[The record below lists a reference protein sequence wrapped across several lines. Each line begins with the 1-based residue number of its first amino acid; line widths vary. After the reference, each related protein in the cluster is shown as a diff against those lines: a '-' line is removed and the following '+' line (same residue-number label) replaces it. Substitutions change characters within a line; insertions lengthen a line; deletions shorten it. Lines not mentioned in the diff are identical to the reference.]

1 MSFKYTN
8 ATGVVT
14 GDSLKQS
21 GLTPTQL
28 FGANQDVRQY
38 TNYKDMGGKRKG
50 IYSGMD
56 SSITKAETERQQ
68 KVWGDGFVRMAML
81 DVNGNAV
88 ADRPLNLDGK
98 VQYPDA
104 DGTFTIVDGG
114 MFKAS
119 AKLEHERNEAIR
131 EIVEYAGASDQ
142 SLAMTLG
149 VTIDEMRRELGVTGN
164 CFGKI
169 RQQELGVGG
178 TCWGKITQQELIDV
192 DATPEAMGLVDK
204 TSITYARASQ
214 KLRIAVKA
222 RKPIVSF
229 EMTNEA
235 SKNADV

>member
-1 MSFKYTN
+1 MASFKYTN
-8 ATGVVT
+8 AAGVVT
-14 GDSLKQS
+14 GDSLKKS

-38 TNYKDMGGKRKG
+38 TSYKEMGGTRKG

-56 SSITKAETERQQ
+56 SNITKAETDRQQ
-68 KVWGDGFVRMAML
+68 QVWGDGFVRMAML

-98 VQYPDA
+98 VHYPDA

-114 MFKAS
+114 MLKAS

-131 EIVEYAGASDQ
+131 QIVEYAGASDQ

-149 VTIDEMRRELGVTGN
+149 VTIDVMRRQLGVTGN
-164 CFGKI
+164 
-169 RQQELGVGG
+169 
-178 TCWGKITQQELIDV
+178 CWGKITQQELLDV

>member
-1 MSFKYTN
+1 MASFKYVNTT
-8 ATGVVT
+8 TGVPA
-14 GDSLKQS
+14 GSLKQS

-38 TNYKDMGGKRKG
+38 TSYKEMGGTRKG

-56 SSITKAETERQQ
+56 SNITKAETDRQQ
-68 KVWGDGFVRMAML
+68 QVWGDGFVRMAML

-98 VQYPDA
+98 VHYPDA

-114 MFKAS
+114 MLKAS

-131 EIVEYAGASDQ
+131 QIVEYAGASDQ

-149 VTIDEMRRELGVTGN
+149 VTIDVMRRELGVTGN

-169 RQQELGVGG
+169 RQQEL
-178 TCWGKITQQELIDV
+178 LDV

>member
-8 ATGVVT
+8 ATGVLAGST
-14 GDSLKQS
+14 KDS

-38 TNYKDMGGKRKG
+38 TSYKEMGGTRKG

-56 SSITKAETERQQ
+56 SNITKAETDRQQ
-68 KVWGDGFVRMAML
+68 QVWGDGFVRMAML

-98 VQYPDA
+98 VHYPDA

-114 MFKAS
+114 MLKAS

-131 EIVEYAGASDQ
+131 QIVEYAGASDQ

-149 VTIDEMRRELGVTGN
+149 VTIDVMRA
-164 CFGKI
+164 
-169 RQQELGVGG
+169 ELGVGG
-178 TCWGKITQQELIDV
+178 NCWKKIKQQELLDV

>member
-1 MSFKYTN
+1 MASFKYTN
-8 ATGVVT
+8 AGGVLA
-14 GDSLKQS
+14 GSLKKS
-21 GLTPTQL
+21 DLTPTQL

-38 TNYKDMGGKRKG
+38 TSYKEMGGTRKG

-56 SSITKAETERQQ
+56 SNITKAETDRQQ
-68 KVWGDGFVRMAML
+68 QVWGDGFVRMAML
-81 DVNGNAV
+81 DLDGNAV

-98 VQYPDA
+98 VHYPDA
-104 DGTFTIVDGG
+104 DGTFTIVDGA
-114 MFKAS
+114 MLKAS

-131 EIVEYAGASDQ
+131 QIVEYAGASDQ

-149 VTIDEMRRELGVTGN
+149 VTIDVMRRELGVTGN

-169 RQQELGVGG
+169 RQQEL
-178 TCWGKITQQELIDV
+178 LDV

>member
-1 MSFKYTN
+1 MASFKYTN
-8 ATGVVT
+8 AG
-14 GDSLKQS
+14 GALAGSLKQS

-38 TNYKDMGGKRKG
+38 TSYKEMGGTRKG

-56 SSITKAETERQQ
+56 SNITKAETDRQQ
-68 KVWGDGFVRMAML
+68 QVWGDGFVRMAML
-81 DVNGNAV
+81 DLDGNAV
-88 ADRPLNLDGK
+88 ANRPLNLDGK
-98 VQYPDA
+98 VHYPDA
-104 DGTFTIVDGG
+104 DGTFTIVDGA
-114 MFKAS
+114 MLKAS

-149 VTIDEMRRELGVTGN
+149 VTIDVMRQELGVTGN

-169 RQQELGVGG
+169 
-178 TCWGKITQQELIDV
+178 TQQELLDV

>member
-1 MSFKYTN
+1 MASFKYTN
-8 ATGVVT
+8 AAGTLAG
-14 GDSLKQS
+14 SLKQS

-38 TNYKDMGGKRKG
+38 TSYKEMGGTRKG

-56 SSITKAETERQQ
+56 SNITKKETERQQ
-68 KVWGDGFVRMAML
+68 QVWGDGFVRMAML

-98 VQYPDA
+98 VHYPDA

-114 MFKAS
+114 MLKAS

-149 VTIDEMRRELGVTGN
+149 VTIDVMRQELGVTGN

-169 RQQELGVGG
+169 RQQEL
-178 TCWGKITQQELIDV
+178 LDV

>member
-1 MSFKYTN
+1 MASFKYINTT
-8 ATGVVT
+8 TGVVA
-14 GDSLKQS
+14 GSLKQS

-38 TNYKDMGGKRKG
+38 TSYKEMGGTRKG

-56 SSITKAETERQQ
+56 SNITKAETDRQQ
-68 KVWGDGFVRMAML
+68 QVWGDGFVRMAML

-98 VQYPDA
+98 VHYPDA

-114 MFKAS
+114 MLKAS

-131 EIVEYAGASDQ
+131 QIVEYAGASDQ

-149 VTIDEMRRELGVTGN
+149 VTIDVMRRELGVTGN

-169 RQQELGVGG
+169 RQQEL
-178 TCWGKITQQELIDV
+178 LDV

>member
-1 MSFKYTN
+1 MASFKYTN
-8 ATGVVT
+8 AAGVLA
-14 GDSLKQS
+14 GSLKKS
-21 GLTPTQL
+21 DLTPTQL

-38 TNYKDMGGKRKG
+38 TSYKEMGGTRKG

-56 SSITKAETERQQ
+56 SNITKAETDRQQ
-68 KVWGDGFVRMAML
+68 QVWGDGFVRMAML
-81 DVNGNAV
+81 DLDGNAV

-98 VQYPDA
+98 VHYPDA

-114 MFKAS
+114 MLKAS

-131 EIVEYAGASDQ
+131 QIVEYAGASDQ

-149 VTIDEMRRELGVTGN
+149 VTIDVMRRELGVIGN
-164 CFGKI
+164 
-169 RQQELGVGG
+169 
-178 TCWGKITQQELIDV
+178 CWGKIRQQELIDV

>member
-8 ATGVVT
+8 AAGVLA
-14 GDSLKQS
+14 GSLKQS
-21 GLTPTQL
+21 GLTPEQL

-38 TNYKDMGGKRKG
+38 TSYKEMGGTRKG

-56 SSITKAETERQQ
+56 SNITKAETDRQQ
-68 KVWGDGFVRMAML
+68 QVWGDGFVRMAML
-81 DVNGNAV
+81 DAKGNAV

-98 VQYPDA
+98 VHYPDA
-104 DGTFTIVDGG
+104 DGTFTIVDGA
-114 MFKAS
+114 MLKAS
-119 AKLEHERNEAIR
+119 AKIEHERNEAIR

-149 VTIDEMRRELGVTGN
+149 VTIDVMRRELGVTGN

-169 RQQELGVGG
+169 RQQEL
-178 TCWGKITQQELIDV
+178 LDV

>member
-1 MSFKYTN
+1 MASFKYVNTT
-8 ATGVVT
+8 TGVPA
-14 GDSLKQS
+14 GSLKQS

-38 TNYKDMGGKRKG
+38 TSYKEMGGTRKG

-56 SSITKAETERQQ
+56 SNITKAETDRQQ
-68 KVWGDGFVRMAML
+68 QVWGDGFVRMAML

-98 VQYPDA
+98 VHYPDA

-114 MFKAS
+114 MLKAS

-131 EIVEYAGASDQ
+131 QIVEYAGASDQ

-149 VTIDEMRRELGVTGN
+149 VTIDVMRQELGVTGN

-169 RQQELGVGG
+169 RQQEL
-178 TCWGKITQQELIDV
+178 LDV

>member
-1 MSFKYTN
+1 MASFKYTN
-8 ATGVVT
+8 AAGVVT
-14 GDSLKQS
+14 GDSLKKS

-38 TNYKDMGGKRKG
+38 TSYKEMGGTRKG

-56 SSITKAETERQQ
+56 SNITKAETDRQQ
-68 KVWGDGFVRMAML
+68 QVWGDGFVRMAML
-81 DVNGNAV
+81 DLDGNAV

-98 VQYPDA
+98 VHYPDA
-104 DGTFTIVDGG
+104 DGTFTIVDGQ
-114 MFKAS
+114 MLKAS

-131 EIVEYAGASDQ
+131 QIVEYAGASDQ

-149 VTIDEMRRELGVTGN
+149 VTIDVMRRELGVTGN

-169 RQQELGVGG
+169 RQQEL
-178 TCWGKITQQELIDV
+178 LDV

>member
-1 MSFKYTN
+1 MASFKYIN
-8 ATGVVT
+8 ATTGVLA
-14 GDSLKQS
+14 GSLKNS
-21 GLTPTQL
+21 DLTPTQL

-38 TNYKDMGGKRKG
+38 TSYKEMGGTRKG

-56 SSITKAETERQQ
+56 SNITKAETDRQQ
-68 KVWGDGFVRMAML
+68 QVWGDGFVRMAML
-81 DVNGNAV
+81 DVKGNAV

-98 VQYPDA
+98 VHYPDA

-114 MFKAS
+114 MLKAS

-131 EIVEYAGASDQ
+131 QIVEYAGASDQ

-149 VTIDEMRRELGVTGN
+149 VTIDVMRRELGVTGS

-169 RQQELGVGG
+169 RQQEL
-178 TCWGKITQQELIDV
+178 LDV

>member
-8 ATGVVT
+8 AG
-14 GDSLKQS
+14 GALAGSLKDS
-21 GLTPTQL
+21 GLTPQQL
-28 FGANQDVRQY
+28 FGANQEVRQY
-38 TNYKDMGGKRKG
+38 TSYKEMGGTRKG

-56 SSITKAETERQQ
+56 SNITKAETDRQQ
-68 KVWGDGFVRMAML
+68 QVWGDGFVRMAML

-98 VQYPDA
+98 VHYPDA

-114 MFKAS
+114 MLKAS

-131 EIVEYAGASDQ
+131 QIVEYAGASDQ

-149 VTIDEMRRELGVTGN
+149 VTIDVMRRQLGVLGN
-164 CFGKI
+164 
-169 RQQELGVGG
+169 
-178 TCWGKITQQELIDV
+178 CWGKITQQELLDV

>member
-1 MSFKYTN
+1 MSFKYVNTT
-8 ATGVVT
+8 TGVVA
-14 GDSLKQS
+14 GSLKKS
-21 GLTPTQL
+21 DLTPQQL
-28 FGANQDVRQY
+28 FGANQEVRQY
-38 TNYKDMGGKRKG
+38 TSYKEMGGTRKG

-56 SSITKAETERQQ
+56 SNITKAETDRQQ
-68 KVWGDGFVRMAML
+68 QVWGDGFVRMAML
-81 DVNGNAV
+81 DLNGNAV

-98 VQYPDA
+98 VHYPDA

-114 MFKAS
+114 MLKAS

-131 EIVEYAGASDQ
+131 QIVEYAGASDE

-149 VTIDEMRRELGVTGN
+149 VTVAVMQR
-164 CFGKI
+164 
-169 RQQELGVGG
+169 ELGVGG
-178 TCWGKITQQELIDV
+178 KCWTKKDGSPSITQEELIQV

-204 TSITYARASQ
+204 TSVTYARASQ

>member
-1 MSFKYTN
+1 MASFKYTN
-8 ATGVVT
+8 AAGVVT
-14 GDSLKQS
+14 GDSLKKS

-38 TNYKDMGGKRKG
+38 TSYKEMGGTRKG

-56 SSITKAETERQQ
+56 SNITKAETDRQQ
-68 KVWGDGFVRMAML
+68 QVWGDGFVRMAML

-98 VQYPDA
+98 VHYPDA

-114 MFKAS
+114 MLKAS

-131 EIVEYAGASDQ
+131 QIVEYAGASDQ

-149 VTIDEMRRELGVTGN
+149 VTIDVMRRELGVTGN

-169 RQQELGVGG
+169 
-178 TCWGKITQQELIDV
+178 TQQELLDV

>member
-1 MSFKYTN
+1 MASFKYIN
-8 ATGVVT
+8 ATTGVLA
-14 GDSLKQS
+14 GSLKKS
-21 GLTPTQL
+21 DLTPTQL

-38 TNYKDMGGKRKG
+38 TSYKEMGGTRKG

-56 SSITKAETERQQ
+56 SNITKAETDRQQ
-68 KVWGDGFVRMAML
+68 QVWGDGFVRMAML

-98 VQYPDA
+98 VHYPDA

-114 MFKAS
+114 MLKAS

-131 EIVEYAGASDQ
+131 QIVEYAGASDQ

-149 VTIDEMRRELGVTGN
+149 VTIDVMRRELGVSGN

-169 RQQELGVGG
+169 RQQEL
-178 TCWGKITQQELIDV
+178 LDV

>member
-1 MSFKYTN
+1 MASFKYTN
-8 ATGVVT
+8 AGGVLA
-14 GDSLKQS
+14 GSLKKS
-21 GLTPTQL
+21 DLTPTQL

-38 TNYKDMGGKRKG
+38 TSYKEMGGTRKG

-56 SSITKAETERQQ
+56 SNITKAETDRQQ
-68 KVWGDGFVRMAML
+68 QVWGDGFVRMAML
-81 DVNGNAV
+81 DLDGNAV

-98 VQYPDA
+98 VHYPDA

-114 MFKAS
+114 MLKAS

-131 EIVEYAGASDQ
+131 QIVEYAGASDQ

-149 VTIDEMRRELGVTGN
+149 VTIDVMRRELGVTGN

-169 RQQELGVGG
+169 RQQEL
-178 TCWGKITQQELIDV
+178 LDV

>member
-1 MSFKYTN
+1 MASFKYTT
-8 ATGVVT
+8 AG
-14 GDSLKQS
+14 GALAGSLKNS
-21 GLTPTQL
+21 ELTPTQL

-38 TNYKDMGGKRKG
+38 TSYKEMGGTRKG

-56 SSITKAETERQQ
+56 SNIIQHETDRQQ
-68 KVWGDGFVRMAML
+68 QVWGDGFVRMAML
-81 DVNGNAV
+81 DLDGNAV

-98 VQYPDA
+98 VHYPDA

-114 MFKAS
+114 MLKAS

-131 EIVEYAGASDQ
+131 QIVEYAGASDQ

-149 VTIDEMRRELGVTGN
+149 VTIDVMRRELGVTGN

-169 RQQELGVGG
+169 RQQEL
-178 TCWGKITQQELIDV
+178 LDV

>member
-1 MSFKYTN
+1 MASFKYTN
-8 ATGVVT
+8 AGGTLAG
-14 GDSLKQS
+14 SLKQS

-38 TNYKDMGGKRKG
+38 TSYKEMGGTRKG

-56 SSITKAETERQQ
+56 SNITKAETDRQQ
-68 KVWGDGFVRMAML
+68 QVWGDGFVRMAML

-98 VQYPDA
+98 VHYPDA

-114 MFKAS
+114 MLKAS

-131 EIVEYAGASDQ
+131 QIVEYAGASDQ

-149 VTIDEMRRELGVTGN
+149 VTIDVMRRELGVTGN

-169 RQQELGVGG
+169 
-178 TCWGKITQQELIDV
+178 TQQELLDV

>member
-1 MSFKYTN
+1 MASFKYTN
-8 ATGVVT
+8 AAGTLAG
-14 GDSLKQS
+14 SLKQS

-38 TNYKDMGGKRKG
+38 TSYKEMGGTRKG

-56 SSITKAETERQQ
+56 SNITKAETDRQQ
-68 KVWGDGFVRMAML
+68 QVWGDGFVRMAML
-81 DVNGNAV
+81 DANGNAV

-98 VQYPDA
+98 VHYPDA

-114 MFKAS
+114 MLKAS

-149 VTIDEMRRELGVTGN
+149 VTIDVMRQELGVTGN

-169 RQQELGVGG
+169 RQQEL
-178 TCWGKITQQELIDV
+178 LDD

>member
-1 MSFKYTN
+1 MSFKYIN
-8 ATGVVT
+8 TGT
-14 GDSLKQS
+14 GLLAGSLKES
-21 GLTPTQL
+21 GLTPKQL

-38 TNYKDMGGKRKG
+38 TSYKEMGGTRKG

-56 SSITKAETERQQ
+56 SNIIQHETDRQQ
-68 KVWGDGFVRMAML
+68 QVWGDGFVRMAML

-98 VQYPDA
+98 VHYPDA
-104 DGTFTIVDGG
+104 DGTFTIVDGS
-114 MFKAS
+114 MLKAS

-131 EIVEYAGASDQ
+131 QIVEYAGASDQ

-149 VTIDEMRRELGVTGN
+149 VTINVMRRELGVTG
-164 CFGKI
+164 
-169 RQQELGVGG
+169 R
-178 TCWGKITQQELIDV
+178 CWGKITQQELIDV

>member
-1 MSFKYTN
+1 MASFKYINTT
-8 ATGVVT
+8 TGAVA
-14 GDSLKQS
+14 GSLKKS
-21 GLTPTQL
+21 ELTPAQL

-38 TNYKDMGGKRKG
+38 TSYKEMGGTRKG

-56 SSITKAETERQQ
+56 SNIIQHETDRQQ
-68 KVWGDGFVRMAML
+68 QVWGDGFVRMAML

-98 VQYPDA
+98 VHYPDA

-114 MFKAS
+114 MLKAS

-131 EIVEYAGASDQ
+131 QIVEYAGASDQ

-149 VTIDEMRRELGVTGN
+149 VTIDVMKRQLGVLGN
-164 CFGKI
+164 CF
-169 RQQELGVGG
+169 
-178 TCWGKITQQELIDV
+178 GKITQQELLDV

>member
-1 MSFKYTN
+1 MASFKYTN
-8 ATGVVT
+8 AAGTLAG
-14 GDSLKQS
+14 SLKQS

-38 TNYKDMGGKRKG
+38 TSYKEMGGTRKG

-56 SSITKAETERQQ
+56 SNITKAETDRQQ
-68 KVWGDGFVRMAML
+68 QVWGDGFVRMAML

-98 VQYPDA
+98 VHYPDA

-114 MFKAS
+114 MLKAS

-131 EIVEYAGASDQ
+131 QIVEYAGASDQ

-149 VTIDEMRRELGVTGN
+149 VTVADMQR
-164 CFGKI
+164 
-169 RQQELGVGG
+169 ELGVGG
-178 TCWGKITQQELIDV
+178 KCFTKKDGSPSITQEELIQV

>member
-1 MSFKYTN
+1 MASFKYTN
-8 ATGVVT
+8 AGGTLAG
-14 GDSLKQS
+14 SLKQS

-38 TNYKDMGGKRKG
+38 TSYKEMGGTRKG

-56 SSITKAETERQQ
+56 SNITKAETDRQQ
-68 KVWGDGFVRMAML
+68 QVWGDGFVRMAML
-81 DVNGNAV
+81 DLDGNAV

-98 VQYPDA
+98 VHYPDA

-114 MFKAS
+114 MLKAS

-149 VTIDEMRRELGVTGN
+149 VTIDVMRQELGVTGN

-169 RQQELGVGG
+169 RQQEL
-178 TCWGKITQQELIDV
+178 LDV

>member
-1 MSFKYTN
+1 MASFKYTT
-8 ATGVVT
+8 AG
-14 GDSLKQS
+14 GALAGSLKNS
-21 GLTPTQL
+21 ELTPTQL

-38 TNYKDMGGKRKG
+38 TSYKEMGGTRKG

-56 SSITKAETERQQ
+56 SNITKAETDRQQ
-68 KVWGDGFVRMAML
+68 QVWGDGFVRMAML

-98 VQYPDA
+98 VHYPDA

-114 MFKAS
+114 MLKAS

-131 EIVEYAGASDQ
+131 QIVEYAGASDQ

-149 VTIDEMRRELGVTGN
+149 VTIDVMRT
-164 CFGKI
+164 
-169 RQQELGVGG
+169 ELGVGG
-178 TCWGKITQQELIDV
+178 NCFGKITQQELLDV

>member
-1 MSFKYTN
+1 MASFKYTN
-8 ATGVVT
+8 AAGVLA
-14 GDSLKQS
+14 GSLKKS
-21 GLTPTQL
+21 DLTPTQL

-38 TNYKDMGGKRKG
+38 TSYKEMGGTRKG

-56 SSITKAETERQQ
+56 SNITKAETDRQQ
-68 KVWGDGFVRMAML
+68 QVWGDGFVRMAML

-98 VQYPDA
+98 VHYPDA

-114 MFKAS
+114 MLKAS

-131 EIVEYAGASDQ
+131 QIVEYAGASDQ

-149 VTIDEMRRELGVTGN
+149 VTIDVMRRELGVTGN

-169 RQQELGVGG
+169 
-178 TCWGKITQQELIDV
+178 TQQELLDV

>member
-1 MSFKYTN
+1 MASFKYTN
-8 ATGVVT
+8 AAGTLAG
-14 GDSLKQS
+14 SLKQS

-38 TNYKDMGGKRKG
+38 TSYKEMGGTRKG

-56 SSITKAETERQQ
+56 SNITKAETDRQQ
-68 KVWGDGFVRMAML
+68 QVWGDGFVRMAML

-98 VQYPDA
+98 VHYPDA

-114 MFKAS
+114 MLKAS

-131 EIVEYAGASDQ
+131 QIVEYAGASDQ

-149 VTIDEMRRELGVTGN
+149 VTIDVMRRELGVTGN

-169 RQQELGVGG
+169 RQQEL
-178 TCWGKITQQELIDV
+178 LDV

>member
-1 MSFKYTN
+1 MSFKYINTTSG
-8 ATGVVT
+8 AVAG
-14 GDSLKQS
+14 SLKDS
-21 GLTPTQL
+21 GLTPKQL

-38 TNYKDMGGKRKG
+38 TSYKEMGGTRKG

-56 SSITKAETERQQ
+56 SNITKAETDRQQ
-68 KVWGDGFVRMAML
+68 QVWGDGFVRMAML

-98 VQYPDA
+98 VHYPDA

-114 MFKAS
+114 MLKAS

-131 EIVEYAGASDQ
+131 QIVEYAGASDQ

-149 VTIDEMRRELGVTGN
+149 VTVAVMQR
-164 CFGKI
+164 
-169 RQQELGVGG
+169 ELGVGG
-178 TCWGKITQQELIDV
+178 KCFTKKDGTPSITQQELIDV

>member
-1 MSFKYTN
+1 MASFKYIN
-8 ATGVVT
+8 ATTGVLA
-14 GDSLKQS
+14 GSLKKS
-21 GLTPTQL
+21 DLTPTQL

-38 TNYKDMGGKRKG
+38 TSYKEMGGTRKG

-56 SSITKAETERQQ
+56 SNITKAETDRQQ
-68 KVWGDGFVRMAML
+68 QVWGDGFVRMAML
-81 DVNGNAV
+81 DLNGNAV

-98 VQYPDA
+98 VHYPDA

-114 MFKAS
+114 MLKAS

-131 EIVEYAGASDQ
+131 QIVEYAGASDQ

-149 VTIDEMRRELGVTGN
+149 VTIDVMRRELGVTGN

-169 RQQELGVGG
+169 RQQEL
-178 TCWGKITQQELIDV
+178 LDV

>member
-1 MSFKYTN
+1 MASFKYTN
-8 ATGVVT
+8 AG
-14 GDSLKQS
+14 GALAGSLKKS
-21 GLTPTQL
+21 ELTPTQL

-38 TNYKDMGGKRKG
+38 TSYKEMGGTRKG

-56 SSITKAETERQQ
+56 SNITKAETDRQQ
-68 KVWGDGFVRMAML
+68 QVWGDGFVRMAML

-98 VQYPDA
+98 VHYPDA

-114 MFKAS
+114 MLKAS

-131 EIVEYAGASDQ
+131 QIVEYAGASDQ

-149 VTIDEMRRELGVTGN
+149 VSIDVMRRQLGVTGN
-164 CFGKI
+164 
-169 RQQELGVGG
+169 
-178 TCWGKITQQELIDV
+178 CWGKITQQELLDV

>member
-1 MSFKYTN
+1 
-8 ATGVVT
+8 
-14 GDSLKQS
+14 
-21 GLTPTQL
+21 
-28 FGANQDVRQY
+28 
-38 TNYKDMGGKRKG
+38 MGGTRKG

-56 SSITKAETERQQ
+56 SNITKAETDRQQ
-68 KVWGDGFVRMAML
+68 QVWGDGFVRMAML

-98 VQYPDA
+98 VHYPDA

-114 MFKAS
+114 MLKAS

-131 EIVEYAGASDQ
+131 QIVEYAGASDQ

-149 VTIDEMRRELGVTGN
+149 VTIDVMRRQLGVIGN
-164 CFGKI
+164 
-169 RQQELGVGG
+169 
-178 TCWGKITQQELIDV
+178 CWGKITQQELLDV

>member
-1 MSFKYTN
+1 MASFKYTN
-8 ATGVVT
+8 ATGVLAGST
-14 GDSLKQS
+14 KDS

-38 TNYKDMGGKRKG
+38 TSYKEMGGTRKG

-56 SSITKAETERQQ
+56 SNITKAETDRQQ
-68 KVWGDGFVRMAML
+68 QVWGDGFVRMAML

-98 VQYPDA
+98 VHYPDA
-104 DGTFTIVDGG
+104 DGTFTIVDGA
-114 MFKAS
+114 MLKAS

-131 EIVEYAGASDQ
+131 QIVEYAGASDQ

-149 VTIDEMRRELGVTGN
+149 VTIDVMRRQLGVLGN
-164 CFGKI
+164 
-169 RQQELGVGG
+169 
-178 TCWGKITQQELIDV
+178 CWGKITQQELLDV

>member
-1 MSFKYTN
+1 MASFKYTN
-8 ATGVVT
+8 AGGTLAG
-14 GDSLKQS
+14 SLKQS

-38 TNYKDMGGKRKG
+38 TSYKEMGGTRKG

-56 SSITKAETERQQ
+56 SNITKAETDRQQ
-68 KVWGDGFVRMAML
+68 QVWGDGFVRMAML

-98 VQYPDA
+98 VHYPDA

-114 MFKAS
+114 MLKAS

-131 EIVEYAGASDQ
+131 QIVEYAGASDQ

-149 VTIDEMRRELGVTGN
+149 VTIDVMRQELGVTGN

-169 RQQELGVGG
+169 RQQEL
-178 TCWGKITQQELIDV
+178 LDV

>member
-1 MSFKYTN
+1 MSFKYVNTT
-8 ATGVVT
+8 TGVVA
-14 GDSLKQS
+14 GSLKKS
-21 GLTPTQL
+21 DLTPQQL
-28 FGANQDVRQY
+28 FGANQEVRQY
-38 TNYKDMGGKRKG
+38 TSYKEMGGTRKG

-56 SSITKAETERQQ
+56 SNITKAETDRQQ
-68 KVWGDGFVRMAML
+68 QVWGDGFVRMAML

-98 VQYPDA
+98 VHYPDA

-114 MFKAS
+114 MLKAS

-131 EIVEYAGASDQ
+131 QIVEYAGASDQ

-149 VTIDEMRRELGVTGN
+149 VTIDVMRRELGVTGN

-169 RQQELGVGG
+169 
-178 TCWGKITQQELIDV
+178 TQQELLDV

>member
-1 MSFKYTN
+1 MASFKYIN
-8 ATGVVT
+8 ATTGVLA
-14 GDSLKQS
+14 GSLKKS
-21 GLTPTQL
+21 DLTPTQL

-38 TNYKDMGGKRKG
+38 TSYKEMGGTRKG

-56 SSITKAETERQQ
+56 SNITKAETDRQQ
-68 KVWGDGFVRMAML
+68 QVWGDGFVRMAML

-98 VQYPDA
+98 VHYPDA

-114 MFKAS
+114 MLKAS

-131 EIVEYAGASDQ
+131 QIVEYAGASDQ

-149 VTIDEMRRELGVTGN
+149 VSIDVMRKQLGVTGN

-169 RQQELGVGG
+169 
-178 TCWGKITQQELIDV
+178 TQQELLDV

>member
-1 MSFKYTN
+1 MASFKYTN
-8 ATGVVT
+8 AAGVVT
-14 GDSLKQS
+14 GDSLKKS

-38 TNYKDMGGKRKG
+38 TSYKEMGGTRKG

-56 SSITKAETERQQ
+56 SNITKAETDRQQ
-68 KVWGDGFVRMAML
+68 QVWGDGFVRMAML

-98 VQYPDA
+98 VHYPDA
-104 DGTFTIVDGG
+104 DGTFTIVDGA
-114 MFKAS
+114 MLKAS

-149 VTIDEMRRELGVTGN
+149 VTIDVMRRELGVTGN

-169 RQQELGVGG
+169 RQQEL
-178 TCWGKITQQELIDV
+178 LDV

>member
-1 MSFKYTN
+1 MSFKYVNTT
-8 ATGVVT
+8 TGVLA
-14 GDSLKQS
+14 GSLKQS
-21 GLTPTQL
+21 DLTPQQL

-38 TNYKDMGGKRKG
+38 TSYKEMGGTRKG

-56 SSITKAETERQQ
+56 SNITKAETDRQQ
-68 KVWGDGFVRMAML
+68 QVWGDGFVRMAML
-81 DVNGNAV
+81 DLDGNAV
-88 ADRPLNLDGK
+88 ANRPLNLDGK
-98 VQYPDA
+98 VHYPDA
-104 DGTFTIVDGG
+104 DGTFTIVDGS
-114 MFKAS
+114 MLKAS

-131 EIVEYAGASDQ
+131 QIVEYAGASDQ

-149 VTIDEMRRELGVTGN
+149 VTIDVMRRQLGVLGN
-164 CFGKI
+164 
-169 RQQELGVGG
+169 
-178 TCWGKITQQELIDV
+178 CWGKITQQELLDV